1 MTPAR
6 RSLVVPLVLAAALA
20 GPLAL
25 ASSWVLRQM
34 GVDRPYDVRYIPEGR
49 ALRFLSPG
57 LKLSIADAYWLA
69 TVQYLGDQHLSKGG
83 FNRLFPLVELV
94 TDLDPGHGYAY
105 QTAGI
110 VLSSVGRLDESNRI
124 LEKGMEKG
132 PPYWTFPYYVAFNYW
147 FYRGDYATAA
157 RYAERAAQTPGAS
170 PNISHLAVSLASK
183 GGTPELALE
192 MLEELGRTVKD
203 EATAARLDEQRKL
216 ALLER
221 DCQALERAAA
231 RFERE
236 RGRRIW
242 SLSELVTHGYVP
254 AIPQDPFGGE
264 YQWDGAEGK
273 VHSSANSFRFSP
285 PEKPH
290 PPEDQPPAL
299 GPKSASP

>member
-1 MTPAR
+1 
-6 RSLVVPLVLAAALA
+6 VLRLLAICAAAF
-20 GPLAL
+20 GL
-25 ASSWVLRQM
+25 ASAMNLRLAEHELL
-34 GVDRPYDVRYIPEGR
+34 RPYDVAHVPSGATLRWA
-49 ALRFLSPG
+49 ALGHRG
-57 LKLSIADAYWLA
+57 LVSDLYWLA
-69 TVQYLGDQHLSKGG
+69 AVQYIGEQRAAERGWD
-83 FNRLFPLVELV
+83 RLYPLVDLV
-94 TDLDPGHGYAY
+94 TDLDLRHGYAY

-242 SLSELVTHGYVP
+242 SLHELVTHGYVA

-264 YQWDGAEGK
+264 YRWDDAEGK

>member
-1 MTPAR
+1 
-6 RSLVVPLVLAAALA
+6 VLRLLAICAAAF
-20 GPLAL
+20 GL
-25 ASSWVLRQM
+25 ASAMNLRLAEHELL
-34 GVDRPYDVRYIPEGR
+34 RPYDVVHVPSGATLRWA
-49 ALRFLSPG
+49 ALGHRG
-57 LKLSIADAYWLA
+57 LISDLYWLA
-69 TVQYLGDQHLSKGG
+69 AVQYVGEERSAQRGWDKLY
-83 FNRLFPLVELV
+83 PLADLV
-94 TDLDPGHGYAY
+94 TDLDPRHGYAY

-157 RYAERAAQTPGAS
+157 RYAERAAETPGAS

-242 SLSELVTHGYVP
+242 SLHELVTHGYVP

-299 GPKSASP
+299 GPKSVNP

>member
-1 MTPAR
+1 
-6 RSLVVPLVLAAALA
+6 VLRLLAICAAAF
-20 GPLAL
+20 GL
-25 ASSWVLRQM
+25 ASAMNLRLAEHELL
-34 GVDRPYDVRYIPEGR
+34 RPYDVAHVPSGATLRWA
-49 ALRFLSPG
+49 ALGHRG
-57 LKLSIADAYWLA
+57 LVSDLYWLA
-69 TVQYLGDQHLSKGG
+69 AVQYIGEQRAAERGWD
-83 FNRLFPLVELV
+83 RLYPLVDLV
-94 TDLDPGHGYAY
+94 TDLDPRHGYAY

-299 GPKSASP
+299 GPKSANP

>member
-1 MTPAR
+1 
-6 RSLVVPLVLAAALA
+6 VLRLLAICAAAF
-20 GPLAL
+20 GL
-25 ASSWVLRQM
+25 ASAMNLRLAEHELL
-34 GVDRPYDVRYIPEGR
+34 RPYDVAHVPSGATLRWA
-49 ALRFLSPG
+49 ALGHRG
-57 LKLSIADAYWLA
+57 LVSDLYWLA
-69 TVQYLGDQHLSKGG
+69 AVQYIGEQRAAERGWD
-83 FNRLFPLVELV
+83 RLYPLVDLV
-94 TDLDPGHGYAY
+94 TDLDLRHGYAY